1 MQMYS
6 LYCDFKC
13 GKMQRPIVVIGLGW
27 GLRQLMA
34 VHAHAH
40 THTHMRRGK

>member
-13 GKMQRPIVVIGLGW
+13 GKMQRSIVVIGLDWVGSEA
-27 GLRQLMA
+27 LDS
-34 VHAHAH
+34 
-40 THTHMRRGK
+40 